1 MKERKGKRLGGWSK
15 GGPGMYFRSR
25 GRTGEEGWMREGG
38 EKNEG
43 EINKERKIRGR
54 DDGEREEGT
63 MGERKMREEEGRDE
77 EFECG
82 RTNSGA
88 EKKYAVDVSYRA
100 KVG

>member
-1 MKERKGKRLGGWSK
+1 
-15 GGPGMYFRSR
+15 
-25 GRTGEEGWMREGG
+25 MREGG

-63 MGERKMREEEGRDE
+63 MGERKMREEEEGRDE
-77 EFECG
+77 GFECG

-88 EKKYAVDVSYRA
+88 EKKVRSGRLLPCEGGVRLR
-100 KVG
+100 